1 MRMLQSRHGVP
12 APNQHF
18 PQGTIIMLPA
28 SGSAQNPAPQAG
40 KLAVITGA
48 TGGLGFETAL
58 ALARAGAHVV
68 LTGRNA
74 AKGAA
79 ALERIRAQ
87 RPDAAVRY
95 AHLDLASLDSVRQF
109 SAVLVR
115 EHATLDILVNN
126 AGVMA
131 PPQCRMTSDGLE
143 LQFATNYLGHFALTA
158 RLLGPLRAA
167 PRARVVS
174 VSSNAQRFAADFDF
188 AGLGSGTRYN
198 PWKAYAAS
206 KLACLMFALEL
217 QRRSDRAGWGLTSVA
232 AHPGF
237 ARTELFANGPGAGG
251 FVHQLNE
258 RLLLPWLS
266 QSATAG
272 AQPLIFAAA
281 AAEAEAGHYY
291 GPTGLLGM
299 KGPVGPATLGRRA
312 RDPEA
317 AARLWNRSEE
327 LAGLRWPVH

>member
-1 MRMLQSRHGVP
+1 MMRRVR
-12 APNQHF
+12 
-18 PQGTIIMLPA
+18 
-28 SGSAQNPAPQAG
+28 GSAQDLAPQAG

-58 ALARAGAHVV
+58 VLARAGAQVV
-68 LTGRNA
+68 LTGRSA

-79 ALERIRAQ
+79 ALERIRAGQ
-87 RPDAAVRY
+87 LDAAVRY
-95 AHLDLASLDSVRQF
+95 AHLDLASLDSVRNF
-109 SAVLVR
+109 ADAFAR
-115 EHATLDILVNN
+115 EHTALDVLVNN

-131 PPQCRMTSDGLE
+131 PPQCRMTPDHLE

-158 RLLGPLRAA
+158 RLLGALRAA

-174 VSSNAQRFAADFDF
+174 VSSNAHRFAKDFDF
-188 AGLGSGTRYN
+188 AELGSGVRYN

-217 QRRSDRAGWGLTSVA
+217 QRRSDRAGWGLASLA

-251 FVHQLNE
+251 FVHRLNE
-258 RLLLPWLS
+258 RLLLPWMS
-266 QSATAG
+266 QSAAAG

-281 AAEAEAGHYY
+281 ADGAQGGHYY
-291 GPTGLLGM
+291 GPTGALEM
-299 KGPVGPATLGRRA
+299 KGPVGLAKVSRRA
-312 RDPEA
+312 GDAEA
-317 AARLWNRSEE
+317 AARLWDRSEE
-327 LAGLRWPVH
+327 LAELRWPAS